1 MLDLRRL
8 QFLTPLD
15 GAEEG
20 ASVWP
25 CTCVFLALF
34 ALALGPRYLP
44 TTRLTTMAAMPA
56 NTALASKRFF
66 VKTFLS
72 SSPTAAE
79 DAFAKSWWAA
89 FVDFVPNH
97 VFNSRDF
104 PRPRLKNRQRYLK
117 EGARTL
123 IHQRE
128 QRCDKIQADGDRLMT
143 RAVFL
148 IGVGIVSAAII
159 GAAIIITTSM
169 PRPLSMPQ
177 TMRVITETRKCFE
190 LRRFV
195 EAQKEYISRSIDQA
209 AYQKMTPQ
217 EKNEADTSLGRNLG
231 DLDDMLER
239 AGCD

>member
-1 MLDLRRL
+1 MPQISIVETFQGALDLK
-8 QFLTPLD
+8 
-15 GAEEG
+15 
-20 ASVWP
+20 
-25 CTCVFLALF
+25 
-34 ALALGPRYLP
+34 P
-44 TTRLTTMAAMPA
+44 TGI
-56 NTALASKRFF
+56 
-66 VKTFLS
+66 
-72 SSPTAAE
+72 
-79 DAFAKSWWAA
+79 
-89 FVDFVPNH
+89 
-97 VFNSRDF
+97 
-104 PRPRLKNRQRYLK
+104 LK

-123 IHQRE
+123 THQRNN
-128 QRCDKIQADGDRLMT
+128 KIQADGDRLMT

-217 EKNEADTSLGRNLG
+217 EQIEADTSLGRNLG
-231 DLDDMLER
+231 NLDDMLER